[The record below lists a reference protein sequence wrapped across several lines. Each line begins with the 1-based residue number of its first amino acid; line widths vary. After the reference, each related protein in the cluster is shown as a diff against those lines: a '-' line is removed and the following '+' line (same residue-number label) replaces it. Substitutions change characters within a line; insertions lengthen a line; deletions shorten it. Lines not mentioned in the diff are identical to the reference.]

1 MPAVFCA
8 SFEPCERLNAAAER
22 SCSLRKYLSIL
33 EGVELRNI
41 QCTITISEYADAM
54 PISGAPTIIFSV
66 NGHSPVGT
74 RISASTNDSIR
85 EAGDV
90 MVLAVFMA
98 FVGFKGLVSNS
109 LAELQQS
116 GPDLQMVTTNGT
128 TLLPAA
134 FLYRFLRRQPVSFVG
149 DGAP

>member
-1 MPAVFCA
+1 
-8 SFEPCERLNAAAER
+8 
-22 SCSLRKYLSIL
+22 
-33 EGVELRNI
+33 
-41 QCTITISEYADAM
+41 
-54 PISGAPTIIFSV
+54 
-66 NGHSPVGT
+66 
-74 RISASTNDSIR
+74 
-85 EAGDV
+85 